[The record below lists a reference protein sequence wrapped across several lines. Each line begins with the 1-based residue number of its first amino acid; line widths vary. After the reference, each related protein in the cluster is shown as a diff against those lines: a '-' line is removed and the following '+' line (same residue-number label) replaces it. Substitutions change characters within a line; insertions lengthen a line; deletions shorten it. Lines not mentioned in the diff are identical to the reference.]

1 MDNKIIELIN
11 KYPNDAELGNAIR
24 RAYWR
29 ESTIGAK
36 IFESPD
42 KGKTIYSRQ
51 SGETEKTLVTKQMEI
66 PYEG

>member
-1 MDNKIIELIN
+1 MDNKVIELIK
-11 KYPNDAELGNAIR
+11 KYPNYSELGNAIR
-24 RAYWR
+24 RMYFSQSHNG
-29 ESTIGAK
+29 EK

-51 SGETEKTLVTKQMEI
+51 SGETKRTLVTNQMEI

>member
-11 KYPNDAELGNAIR
+11 KYPNDAELGNVIR
-24 RAYWR
+24 RTYWK
-29 ESTIGAK
+29 ESTIGEK

-51 SGETEKTLVTKQMEI
+51 SGETERTLVDRQMEI